1 MTSKD
6 ASSVG
11 FHDIK
16 SQQNNSQYQ
25 QVQLIVTQSRNRLHQ
40 YNNQF
45 VCNIYTAFNRIR
57 FKQITVHK
65 QQQLHKYQI
74 RWWDE
79 WIGTL
84 AVNNF
89 ACIYHR
95 FAPEPWSAPRLL
107 IRTPVSRKD
116 LIFGVLHS
124 ILLTNALIHLNKR
137 GKKTTVQSSNGQR
150 SIHRRSDIALQ
161 TLHPN
166 NSGWTPLIRPRDPHI
181 AVRTE
186 ETRARS

>member
-25 QVQLIVTQSRNRLHQ
+25 QVQLIVTQSRYRLHQ

-74 RWWDE
+74 R
-79 WIGTL
+79 
-84 AVNNF
+84 
-89 ACIYHR
+89 
-95 FAPEPWSAPRLL
+95 
-107 IRTPVSRKD
+107 
-116 LIFGVLHS
+116 
-124 ILLTNALIHLNKR
+124 
-137 GKKTTVQSSNGQR
+137 
-150 SIHRRSDIALQ
+150 
-161 TLHPN
+161 
-166 NSGWTPLIRPRDPHI
+166 
-181 AVRTE
+181 
-186 ETRARS
+186 